1 MSYQGA
7 PQPLSTIQHNLPIL
21 GMPLPT
27 RAPEYERDGHDIDLK
42 GYFNILYPSPMM
54 PTTALR
60 ASNLAIRRAR

>member
-27 RAPEYERDGHDIDLK
+27 RAPDYERDGHDIDLK
-42 GYFNILYPSPMM
+42 GYFNIL
-54 PTTALR
+54 
-60 ASNLAIRRAR
+60 